1 MGQSGKV
8 GSHTVKVCR
17 NDASAMVRPLDASG
31 AATPPT
37 TPWSVIVPEGETDA
51 RKSAP

>member
-1 MGQSGKV
+1 M
-8 GSHTVKVCR
+8 KVCR

-37 TPWSVIVPEGETDA
+37 MPWSVIVPNKRDDA
-51 RKSAP
+51 KKSAP